1 VDLQDSNF
9 WNTKLDVLSP
19 VRNSLCVQGAVW
31 GLLAACDNHH
41 LQLQRIPPLR
51 YALLWS
57 RKLKLIVLI
66 FDTFQSLSA
75 ICREKEVPGGGGGH
89 YLLIMEKITMA
100 NHPAHSRKAS
110 NVLSSTIVQLSSY
123 PSTQLLKVLPFPTT
137 SALGWWI
144 YQTCWKKIQKYVAR
158 GTPGASFFPLSA
170 GFFADSVSE
179 TKDNY

>member
-1 VDLQDSNF
+1 
-9 WNTKLDVLSP
+9 
-19 VRNSLCVQGAVW
+19 
-31 GLLAACDNHH
+31 
-41 LQLQRIPPLR
+41 
-51 YALLWS
+51 
-57 RKLKLIVLI
+57 
-66 FDTFQSLSA
+66 
-75 ICREKEVPGGGGGH
+75 
-89 YLLIMEKITMA
+89 MA

-179 TKDNY
+179 TKDNYWVDRESVVGIVTRYGVNGRGIESRWRRDFPRPSKPAMGPTQPPVQWVTGLFLGGKAAGAWRWPPPIKRRG

>member
-1 VDLQDSNF
+1 MDLQDSNF

-75 ICREKEVPGGGGGH
+75 ICRDKEVPGGGGVIT
-89 YLLIMEKITMA
+89 YWSWKKLQWLIILRILARPLMYFL
-100 NHPAHSRKAS
+100 P
-110 NVLSSTIVQLSSY
+110 
-123 PSTQLLKVLPFPTT
+123 PSCSCLAIRPHN
-137 SALGWWI
+137 
-144 YQTCWKKIQKYVAR
+144 CWKCYLSLQQVLWAGGYIKPAGRKYKN
-158 GTPGASFFPLSA
+158 T
-170 GFFADSVSE
+170 
-179 TKDNY
+179 